1 MGDRK
6 EYIDKMAI
14 KLKEWDDEILKL
26 QDKATNSTDKIKVEI
41 EDHIKDLQS
50 HKEVANQKFND
61 LNGVGKETWEDLKA
75 GAELTF
81 DALGDSVKKVRNILK

>member
-1 MGDRK
+1 MENRK
-6 EYIDKMAI
+6 EYIDKMAA

-26 QDKATNSTDKIKVEI
+26 QDKATDSTDKVKTEI
-41 EDHIKDLQS
+41 ENHIKDLQT
-50 HKEVANQKFND
+50 KKDAANQK
-61 LNGVGKETWEDLKA
+61 LSELQEVGKDTWGDVKA